1 MKVVY
6 SVATKFGGSGIGT
19 TAYNAAFGIY
29 KSGILEKVYCSSRAV
44 VEVPAEM
51 IFSTGVSF
59 FEGWRFLPSAYQWFL
74 KDVSHDFLVSLNL
87 AKIDFGAG
95 DIFHVWNGHG
105 LYSLRIAQRKGARIV
120 VERAST
126 HPLTIERIMNGE
138 YRKRG
143 MKFSQMLS
151 LNRNRLLQEFKE
163 ADFITVPSDFS
174 YKSMIENGIDEK
186 KLIKIPFGADI
197 SRFRPAKNYDQP
209 TFNVL
214 FVGQVGF
221 RKGVLYLLDAWK
233 KLRLKDA
240 TLTIVGQEDFEI
252 KKFLIPYKNDSSI
265 KFIGYSD
272 TLPIYQSSHVFVFP
286 SIEEGSALVTYEA
299 MACGLPLITTLESG
313 SIVEEG
319 KEGFIVPSSDVDS
332 LAERIKYLYENR
344 AIGFEMGARARSK
357 VEDYTWENY
366 GKNLVNFYETR
377 LFVHG

>member
-1 MKVVY
+1 MKVIY

-29 KSGILEKVYCSSRAV
+29 KRGILEKVYCAAKAIK
-44 VEVPAEM
+44 EIPADI

-74 KDVSHDFLVSLNL
+74 KDTAHDFLVSLNL
-87 AKIDFGAG
+87 SKVDFRAG

-105 LYSLRIAQRKGARIV
+105 LYSLREAKKKGARIV

-126 HPLTIERIMNGE
+126 HPLTFERVMSEE

-143 MKFSQMLS
+143 MKFLQMLS

-174 YKSMIENGIDEK
+174 YKSMIENGVEER
-186 KLIKIPFGADI
+186 KLIKIPFGTDT
-197 SRFRPAKNYDQP
+197 SRFRPAKNDDQP

-214 FVGQVGF
+214 FAGQVGF
-221 RKGVLYLLDAWK
+221 RKGVLYLLEAWK

-252 KKFLIPYKNDSSI
+252 KKFLIPYRNDSSI

-272 TLPIYQSSHVFVFP
+272 ILPIYQSSHVFVFP
-286 SIEEGSALVTYEA
+286 SLEEGSALVTYEA

-319 KEGFIVPSSDVDS
+319 KEGFIVPPCDIDS
-332 LAERIKYLYENR
+332 LSERIKYLYENR
-344 AIGFEMGARARSK
+344 AVGYEMGGRARDK
-357 VEDYTWENY
+357 VENYTWENY

>member
-19 TAYNAAFGIY
+19 TSYNAAFGIY
-29 KSGILEKVYCSSRAV
+29 KSGILEKVYCSSKAIR
-44 VEVPAEM
+44 EIPAGM

-59 FEGWRFLPSAYQWFL
+59 FEGLRFLPSTYQWFL
-74 KDVSHDFLVSLNL
+74 KDTTHDFLVSRNL
-87 AKIDFGAG
+87 PKIDFGSG

-105 LYSLRIAQRKGARIV
+105 LYSLRTAKKRGARIV

-126 HPLTIERIMNGE
+126 HPLNFERIMSEE

-151 LNRNRLLQEFKE
+151 LNRDRLLKEFEE

-186 KLIKIPFGADI
+186 KLIKIPFGVDV
-197 SRFRPAKNYDQP
+197 SRFRPAKNDDQP

-214 FVGQVGF
+214 FAGQVGF
-221 RKGVLYLLDAWK
+221 RKGVLYLLEAWK

-240 TLTIVGQEDFEI
+240 TLTIVGQPDLEI
-252 KKFLIPYKNDSSI
+252 KKFLIPYMGDSSI

-272 TLPIYQSSHVFVFP
+272 LLPLYQSSHVFAFP
-286 SIEEGSALVTYEA
+286 SFEEGSALVTYEA
-299 MACGLPLITTLESG
+299 MACGLPLITTFESG

-319 KEGFIVPSSDVDS
+319 KEGFIIPSCDASS
-332 LAERIKYLYENR
+332 LCEKIRYLYDNPEVR
-344 AIGFEMGARARSK
+344 REMGIKAREK
-357 VEDYTWENY
+357 VSNYSWETY
-366 GKNLVNFYETR
+366 GERLVKFYYETSK
-377 LFVHG
+377 